1 MEEEYLAQSED
12 ENASVST
19 SATDTEEEEDESET
33 FDLGA
38 ENEIEIDDDEIS
50 ESQLGGEGYETPV
63 KTTNKLPVQ
72 PAIVSQFS
80 SPTINGESESDE
92 EDDEEDEDESYLK
105 KFDKDIK
112 HNYIVDFHP
121 EYVTTNF
128 HEVQKLSTVV
138 RDKRGIII
146 DEFHKTVPLLT
157 KYEKTRVLG
166 IRAKQI
172 NDGAKPY
179 HRVPEY
185 LIDGYAIAQ
194 IELENKKLPFI
205 IKRPLPN
212 GGCEFWKL
220 SDLQL
225 I

>member
-19 SATDTEEEEDESET
+19 SASETNDDEEESEA

-38 ENEIEIDDDEIS
+38 ENEIEIDEDEIS
-50 ESQLGGEGYETPV
+50 ESQLGGAGDETPEELRKV
-63 KTTNKLPVQ
+63 SSPVQ
-72 PAIVSQFS
+72 PSLIKS
-80 SPTINGESESDE
+80 STTSISESESDDE
-92 EDDEEDEDESYLK
+92 EEDEDEHYLK

-128 HEVQKLSTVV
+128 HEVQKLSKVV

-179 HRVPEY
+179 TRVPEY

-205 IKRPLPN
+205 VKRPLPN